1 MDPNN
6 NQASN
11 QQVNGQAVNN
21 MQQQPVQASQN
32 PVAQATPQQPAVQ
45 YQNPKGNSHKSI
57 LLLIILLIMVLGLAG
72 YLVFAN
78 MNPAVPQNVPVPTVV
93 APPPT
98 ATPTP
103 TVSEDDFTIEDPEI
117 DIKVMDDAAAT
128 L

>member
-6 NQASN
+6 QAINN
-11 QQVNGQAVNN
+11 QQPNMQATQVPQNPIGQA
-21 MQQQPVQASQN
+21 P
-32 PVAQATPQQPAVQ
+32 PQQPVQ
-45 YQNPKGNSHKSI
+45 YQNPKGSSHKTI

-103 TVSEDDFTIEDPEI
+103 TVSEDDF
-117 DIKVMDDAAAT
+117 
-128 L
+128 